1 MLDARHQGVE
11 HHARGGR
18 EGHAHGGRVTPEVAE
33 RVAETM
39 HALGTRSRVLI
50 LARLRERPQSVSEL
64 VVWVGME
71 QSAVSH
77 QLKLL
82 RDIGLVVGERRGRR
96 VVYSLAD
103 HHVAWLIDQAVG
115 HVEHLQLG
123 AAAHPARR
131 VAS

>member
-1 MLDARHQGVE
+1 MVPVKD
-11 HHARGGR
+11 HA
-18 EGHAHGGRVTPEVAE
+18 EGHSRRSPVTAEVAE
-33 RVAETM
+33 RVAEAM
-39 HALGTRSRVLI
+39 HALATPSRVLI
-50 LARLRERPQSVSEL
+50 LARLRERPQSVSDL
-64 VVWVGME
+64 VAAVGME

-82 RDIGLVVGERRGRR
+82 RDSGLVVGERKGRK
-96 VVYSLAD
+96 VVYSLFD

-123 AAAHPARR
+123 ASAHPVRQ

>member
-1 MLDARHQGVE
+1 MVPTEE
-11 HHARGGR
+11 HG
-18 EGHAHGGRVTPEVAE
+18 EGHSRRTPLTLDVAE
-33 RVAETM
+33 RVADAM
-39 HALGTRSRVLI
+39 HALATPSRVLI
-50 LARLRERPQSVSEL
+50 LARLRERPHSVSEL
-64 VVWVGME
+64 VAAVGME

-82 RDIGLVVGERRGRR
+82 RDTGLVVGERRGRR
-96 VVYSLAD
+96 VVYSLYD

-123 AAAHPARR
+123 AAAHPVRR

>member
-1 MLDARHQGVE
+1 
-11 HHARGGR
+11 
-18 EGHAHGGRVTPEVAE
+18 
-33 RVAETM
+33 
-39 HALGTRSRVLI
+39 
-50 LARLRERPQSVSEL
+50 
-64 VVWVGME
+64 VGME

-82 RDIGLVVGERRGRR
+82 RDSGLVVGEREGRR
-96 VVYSLAD
+96 VVYSLFD

-123 AAAHPARR
+123 AAAHPVRE